1 MKLVF
6 VLSFVFIAA
15 ALIAQQ
21 EIQEK
26 YLLDLSAKK
35 FNWMIEKQLDSLSVY
50 LDERV
55 LYIHSNGLIQNKEDM
70 LKDFSNGNLTLSV
83 VEIEEAKVIA
93 FGSTA
98 VLTGKGS
105 FSGIINAL
113 SFQVKLLYTEVYV
126 HDNYKW
132 KLVSRHANKVQ

>member
-6 VLSFVFIAA
+6 VLSFV
-15 ALIAQQ
+15 LIAVALSALQ
-21 EIQEK
+21 EVQEK

-35 FNWMIEKQLDSLSVY
+35 FNWMIEKQLDSLSIY

-83 VEIEEAKVIA
+83 VEIEEAKVRA

-126 HDNYKW
+126 YDNYKW